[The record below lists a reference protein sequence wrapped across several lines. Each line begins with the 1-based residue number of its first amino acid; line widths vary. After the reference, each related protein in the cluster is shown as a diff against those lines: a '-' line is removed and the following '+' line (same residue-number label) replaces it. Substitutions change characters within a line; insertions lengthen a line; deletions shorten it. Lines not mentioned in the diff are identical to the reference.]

1 MKRVLIA
8 GLYSD
13 WSPIISGVP
22 QGSKPRPVMF
32 LIYVNDIPDIITSV
46 IIVRQPSMENY
57 FIRALKQ

>member
-1 MKRVLIA
+1 MKRVLIG

-22 QGSKPRPVMF
+22 QGSKRRPVMF